1 MFAIYV
7 PGEGPGLDARVVE
20 TPDGWRIPPID
31 PVDGQRAWAVAVE
44 MAADLHRLARE
55 SGGRFEVVR
64 DADALEEAFAA
75 GRVAAVM
82 HMEGAEALDGPEGFP
97 DRLELLYAAGL
108 RSLGLVW
115 SRPNAFAEGVP
126 FAFPASPDTGPGLTR
141 AGRELVRAC
150 NELGVLVD
158 LSHLNLRGFRD
169 VARIS
174 QAPLVASHSAVH
186 AIAATTR
193 NLLDDQLDAIG
204 ASGGIVGINFNVSD
218 LRADGREDRDA
229 PLSAI
234 ADHAAY
240 VAERIGVEHVG
251 LGSDMDGA
259 SMPSELGDVSGT
271 QRVIAALRAHGFSRQ
286 ETAAIARGN
295 WIRVLRETWRAY

>member
-1 MFAIYV
+1 
-7 PGEGPGLDARVVE
+7 
-20 TPDGWRIPPID
+20 
-31 PVDGQRAWAVAVE
+31 
-44 MAADLHRLARE
+44 
-55 SGGRFEVVR
+55 
-64 DADALEEAFAA
+64 
-75 GRVAAVM
+75 
-82 HMEGAEALDGPEGFP
+82 MEGAEALDGPDGFS

-126 FAFPASPDTGPGLTR
+126 FGFPASPDTGPGLTR

-150 NELGVLVD
+150 NELGIVVD
-158 LSHLNLRGFRD
+158 LSHLNLGGFRD

-174 QAPLVASHSAVH
+174 EAPLVASHSAVH

-259 SMPSELGDVSGT
+259 SMPSELGDVSGM

-286 ETAAIARGN
+286 ETTAIARGN
-295 WIRVLRETWRAY
+295 WIRVLRETWRAS